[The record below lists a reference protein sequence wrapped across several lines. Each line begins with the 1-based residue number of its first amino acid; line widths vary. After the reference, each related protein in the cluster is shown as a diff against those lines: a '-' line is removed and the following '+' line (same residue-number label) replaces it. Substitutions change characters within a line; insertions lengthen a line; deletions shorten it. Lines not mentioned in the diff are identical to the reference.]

1 MRYFVI
7 HRAADD
13 LCTGQPEDSPFEIQ
27 ILDSQGRAKYVGY
40 VGYYEE
46 ALNIAG
52 HDVPKAVLDAVRKR
66 PKGPG
71 DYVDNEGN
79 SIQPF

>member
-7 HRAADD
+7 HRAK
-13 LCTGQPEDSPFEIQ
+13 LRTGQPANCPFEIQ

-40 VGYYEE
+40 VGHSEE
-46 ALNIAG
+46 TLDIAG
-52 HDVPKAVLDAVRKR
+52 HSVPKAVLDAVRRR

-71 DYVDNEGN
+71 DYVDSEGN